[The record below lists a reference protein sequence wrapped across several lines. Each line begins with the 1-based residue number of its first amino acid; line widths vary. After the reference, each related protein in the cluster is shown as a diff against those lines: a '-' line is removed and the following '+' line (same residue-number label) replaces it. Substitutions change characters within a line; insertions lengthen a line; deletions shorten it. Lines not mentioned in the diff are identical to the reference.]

1 MFRTPA
7 PIFKVEKMSG
17 KRKRGEDPSS
27 GSATSGKP
35 LTAIAAAR
43 LRSSEAAAKVVKPA
57 EIPLEQVAVP
67 ASPLLQSKDSDVEE
81 VESEEEVALVQH
93 NVKLCNWRSEPQN
106 ILSETD
112 TELKISLS
120 KHTTIA
126 LIGCFDFTV
135 LRGAVNINGAN
146 IGTVSR
152 DGQKNRV
159 HRAYVPATHPIL
171 KIRGLDGT
179 NHIQIKTCK
188 EPAPLASISP
198 LFKGLWNEDRRYG
211 KKRSFRIVTH
221 SDVDILSRPLRP
233 EVTPEDWLRAIED
246 CTSTPSITIVTGSSS
261 SGKSTYARRLVNRSL
276 TGLGKTAPSVPAV
289 CYMDLDPKKQEH
301 APGGQISLVVVR
313 DLNLGPSFTH
323 PSAIPAS
330 KEATTEIIRAHLI
343 PTNFANYAE
352 YYQSCVEDLFL
363 AYKTLRSRDTSLPLV
378 IDTPAFLYTSEFE
391 ILSKLLTRLKPHNM
405 VLLHDT
411 RATDTETSA
420 RLQLLQTTGSQYHG
434 TVYGITAQKP
444 LSVPIRTENE
454 LCAMQMQSYFHLKSS
469 SMSTGQPQTL
479 SWTPEPLSHLVPW
492 EFCYEETAE
501 RSQDLAAF
509 ALYSE
514 PVESSSLVH
523 ALNGSVIQIIQSTSS
538 VVSNSLPRTQK
549 YRIPYLAE
557 SERTGMVEPLDPRL
571 TRLVCTALIRG
582 FNPDKRVV
590 EVLVPKTHESLLYNL
605 SPDRTVFVGGCSDVP
620 EWAFLED
627 AYAKKATTLPL
638 WVEKEDVIDKMGYM
652 STLRSCVL
660 SVAHEHDE
668 R

>member
-7 PIFKVEKMSG
+7 QNIQGYKNMSG
-17 KRKRGEDPSS
+17 KRKRAEDLGS
-27 GSATSGKP
+27 GGATSGKP

-43 LRSSEAAAKVVKPA
+43 LRTEAAAKVVKTA
-57 EIPLEQVAVP
+57 EVALEQIAMP
-67 ASPLLQSKDSDVEE
+67 SSPLLQSRDSDIEE
-81 VESEEEVALVQH
+81 VESEEEVVPVQH

-106 ILSETD
+106 VLSETD

-135 LRGAVNINGAN
+135 LRGAVNVNGAN

-159 HRAYVPATHPIL
+159 YRAYVPATHPIF

-188 EPAPLASISP
+188 PPAPLASISP
-198 LFKGLWNEDRRYG
+198 LFKEIWNEDTRDG
-211 KKRSFRIVTH
+211 KNRSFRIVIH
-221 SDVDILSRPLRP
+221 SDADVLSRPLRP

-246 CTSTPSITIVTGSSS
+246 CTSTPSITLVTGSSS

-313 DLNLGPSFTH
+313 DLNLGPGFTH
-323 PSAIPAS
+323 PSAIPRS
-330 KEATTEIIRAHLI
+330 KEARTEIIRAHPI
-343 PTNFANYAE
+343 PTNFANYTE

-363 AYKTLRSRDTSLPLV
+363 AYKTIRSRDTSLPLV
-378 IDTPAFLYTSEFE
+378 IDTPAFLYTSEVE
-391 ILSKLLTRLKPHNM
+391 ILSKLLTRFKPHNI
-405 VLLHDT
+405 VHIHDT

-420 RLQLLQTTGSQYHG
+420 RLQLLQTTASQYHG
-434 TVYGITAQKP
+434 TVHGITAQKP
-444 LSVPIRTENE
+444 LSAPIRTENE

-469 SMSTGQPQTL
+469 SMNAGESQTL
-479 SWTPEPLSHLVPW
+479 RWTPEPLSHLVPW

-514 PVESSSLVH
+514 PVEPSSLVH
-523 ALNGSVIQIIQSTSS
+523 ALNGSIVQIIQSTSS
-538 VVSNSLPRTQK
+538 IVSNPLPRTQK

-557 SERTGMVEPLDPRL
+557 SERMGMVEPLDPRL
-571 TRLVCTALIRG
+571 TKLVCTALIRG
-582 FNPDKRVV
+582 FNPEKRVV
-590 EVLVPKTHESLLYNL
+590 EVLVPKTHESLLYSL

-620 EWAFLED
+620 EWASLED
-627 AYAKKATTLPL
+627 AYAKKATALPL

-652 STLRSCVL
+652 STVRRV
-660 SVAHEHDE
+660 
-668 R
+668 RRFQT